1 MRKKNN
7 EKSSLSLMVR
17 KTNLNR
23 IGLDVK
29 KYTVFEEIES
39 VNIFNNT
46 KSGYVNGKLSPN
58 SMDINIRI
66 DVGFYSR
73 YQLFLVKNLTSLIN
87 SNLKHKFIKFILP
100 QEYISSNIH
109 KFKARNQ
116 IDFQNKLNL
125 KVVRCFLMITKLL
138 FFHESVNKHFR
149 KICSTL
155 RNIFKKRF
163 LMDKVSISNPKTFR
177 YIGLK
182 KKNILFQFRPDL
194 LFNSN

>member
-23 IGLDVK
+23 IGLNVK
-29 KYTVFEEIES
+29 KYTVFEEIGS

-46 KSGYVNGKLSPN
+46 RSGFVNGKLSPN
-58 SMDINIRI
+58 SMEINIRI

-87 SNLKHKFIKFILP
+87 SNLKDKFIKFILP

-109 KFKARNQ
+109 RFKARNQ
-116 IDFQNKLNL
+116 IDFQNKPNL
-125 KVVRCFLMITKLL
+125 KVVRCFLTIKKLL
-138 FFHESVNKHFR
+138 FFHESANKHFR

-163 LMDKVSISNPKTFR
+163 LMDKVSISNPKTFH
-177 YIGLK
+177 YIVLK

-194 LFNSN
+194 FFNSN